1 MFDDI
6 IAKFM
11 FHVKIAIAHPPPSTL
26 HGPAAEGCHMN
37 HAITESKAAVN
48 EIKELNL
55 CWVIIITKI
64 IYVLSTLMVFSI
76 QLVPKNLFLKMYSP
90 SYCIL
95 ASGFGFKPRKL
106 RDKVNLLKHQA
117 KYQHLR
123 VLEIKFHMNNLVTV
137 I

>member
-1 MFDDI
+1 
-6 IAKFM
+6 
-11 FHVKIAIAHPPPSTL
+11 
-26 HGPAAEGCHMN
+26 MN
-37 HAITESKAAVN
+37 HAITESKAAVY

-64 IYVLSTLMVFSI
+64 IYVLSTLMVFSR
-76 QLVPKNLFLKMYSP
+76 QLVPKNIFLKMYSP

-106 RDKVNLLKHQA
+106 GDKVNLLKHQA

>member
-1 MFDDI
+1 
-6 IAKFM
+6 
-11 FHVKIAIAHPPPSTL
+11 
-26 HGPAAEGCHMN
+26 MN

-64 IYVLSTLMVFSI
+64 IYVLSTLMVFSR
-76 QLVPKNLFLKMYSP
+76 QLVPKNIFLKMYSP

>member
-1 MFDDI
+1 MKLRSLICVGDNNNNKNHLRSLNINGVFDT
-6 IAKFM
+6 
-11 FHVKIAIAHPPPSTL
+11 TL
-26 HGPAAEGCHMN
+26 
-37 HAITESKAAVN
+37 
-48 EIKELNL
+48 
-55 CWVIIITKI
+55 
-64 IYVLSTLMVFSI
+64 
-76 QLVPKNLFLKMYSP
+76 PKNIFLKMYSP

-106 RDKVNLLKHQA
+106 GDKVNLLKHQA